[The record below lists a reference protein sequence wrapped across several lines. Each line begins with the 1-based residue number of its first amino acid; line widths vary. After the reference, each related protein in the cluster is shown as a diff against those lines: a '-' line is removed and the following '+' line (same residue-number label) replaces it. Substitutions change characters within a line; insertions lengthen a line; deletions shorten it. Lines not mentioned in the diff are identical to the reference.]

1 MADLWRQVC
10 HEMAG
15 KRVVRRRNIVLDDLE
30 TSSDPCEFGLFM
42 KIRTVLKAVKVAIHR
57 AFAPVILNAENWS
70 ASRAIAGWMSPLAA
84 LTGFGKPKCEKIRR
98 PRAWLLAL

>member
-1 MADLWRQVC
+1 MANLWRQVC

-15 KRVVRRRNIVLDDLE
+15 KCVVWRRDIVLDYLQ
-30 TSSDPCEFGLFM
+30 TLSDPCRFGLYTR
-42 KIRTVLKAVKVAIHR
+42 IRTILKAVNVAIHR

-84 LTGFGKPKCEKIRR
+84 LTDFGEPKCEKIRR
-98 PRAWLLAL
+98 SRAWLLAL